1 MEKTWKPVAGGILA
15 IVGGS
20 INILVGLAVALF
32 SPMAIPFRSAFAGMG
47 VIAALLIGTG
57 VVALI
62 GGISAV
68 NRKRWGLS
76 MAGGICA
83 IVPFGTLLGILSTV
97 FIALSRE
104 EMQTPAVASPT
115 PTKELSEPIEAIP
128 VADTTEVP
136 APADDAD
143 CGCDPDFSEPSEAER
158 NA

>member
-20 INILVGLAVALF
+20 LN
-32 SPMAIPFRSAFAGMG
+32 
-47 VIAALLIGTG
+47 LLIGLAIVLVGGPASMPFRFAFIASSVFGFLFLATG

-68 NRKRWGLS
+68 NRRRWGLS
-76 MAGGICA
+76 LAGGICA
-83 IVPFGTLLGILSTV
+83 IISPLALVGILSTV
-97 FIALSRE
+97 FVALSRE
-104 EMQTPAVASPT
+104 EMQTQEVGSLGPLKESPEPVAAIPAVESP
-115 PTKELSEPIEAIP
+115 EPAA
-128 VADTTEVP
+128 VS
-136 APADDAD
+136 DAD

>member
-1 MEKTWKPVAGGILA
+1 MEKTWKPLAGGILA

-20 INILVGLAVALF
+20 LNLLAGLGVLLF

-47 VIAALLIGTG
+47 VLAALLIGTG

-76 MAGGICA
+76 LAGGICA
-83 IVPFGTLLGILSTV
+83 ITPIATLLGILSTV

-104 EMQTPAVASPT
+104 EMQSSSTKAPE
-115 PTKELSEPIEAIP
+115 PTKELPEPVEAIP
-128 VADTTEVP
+128 VVASPER
-136 APADDAD
+136 AAEDDAD
-143 CGCDPDFSEPSEAER
+143 RGCDPDFSEPSEAER

>member
-1 MEKTWKPVAGGILA
+1 MERTWKPVVGGILA

-20 INILVGLAVALF
+20 INILVGLGVVLF

-47 VIAALLIGTG
+47 VVAALLIGAG

-76 MAGGICA
+76 LAGGICA

-97 FIALSRE
+97 FIALSRD
-104 EMQTPAVASPT
+104 EMQSLFVASPT
-115 PTKELSEPIEAIP
+115 PTKELPEPTEAIS
-128 VADTTEVP
+128 VADIPAVP
-136 APADDAD
+136 AADEAD
-143 CGCDPDFSEPSEAER
+143 CGCDPDFSEPSEADR

>member
-20 INILVGLAVALF
+20 LNLLVGLGIVFAVPVAV
-32 SPMAIPFRSAFAGMG
+32 PFRVAFAAVSVLG
-47 VIAALLIGTG
+47 VLFLGSGAI
-57 VVALI
+57 ALI

-76 MAGGICA
+76 LAGGICA
-83 IVPFGTLLGILSTV
+83 IMPPSTLLGILSTV
-97 FIALSRE
+97 FIALSRD
-104 EMQTPAVASPT
+104 EMQAPAADSAAPVR
-115 PTKELSEPIEAIP
+115 ELPEPIEAMP
-128 VADTTEVP
+128 VVP
-136 APADDAD
+136 GSNAKSDDAG